1 MMTDTNTDVSVIK
14 PQARRLPFWVFV
26 LAFAVLCSFLVLI
39 LLGLNRT
46 MAGPITIG
54 QHVPPITL
62 TTFDGKNLV
71 TTQMTGKVI
80 VINFWASWCQ
90 PCATEAADLQ
100 KAWQQYQENGQ
111 VVFLGVDYV
120 DTPPEAK
127 AYISQFNITYPNGPD
142 LGTRISQTF
151 HISGV
156 PETYIIDRTGKL
168 AYKEIG
174 PFSDLNSITS
184 VIDPLLK

>member
-1 MMTDTNTDVSVIK
+1 MTDTNTEVSVTK
-14 PQARRLPFWVFV
+14 PQTRRLPIWIGVI
-26 LAFAVLCSFLVLI
+26 AFAVLFGFLALLAVGLI
-39 LLGLNRT
+39 QKQ
-46 MAGPITIG
+46 AGPITIG
-54 QHVPPITL
+54 QRVPPITL

-90 PCATEAADLQ
+90 PCASEASDLQ
-100 KAWQQYQENGQ
+100 QAWKQYEPDGQ

-120 DTPPEAK
+120 DTPPEAMT
-127 AYISQFNITYPNGPD
+127 YLTQYNITYPNGPD
-142 LGTRISQTF
+142 LGTRIAQTF
-151 HISGV
+151 HIQGV

-174 PFSDLNSITS
+174 PFSTIDSITS

>member
-1 MMTDTNTDVSVIK
+1 MTVSNDEVTADKPKTRRVPTWIGVI
-14 PQARRLPFWVFV
+14 
-26 LAFAVLCSFLVLI
+26 AFAALFGFLI
-39 LLGLNRT
+39 LLGIGLLQNQ
-46 MAGPITIG
+46 AGPITIE
-54 QHVPPITL
+54 QRVPPITL
-62 TTFDGKNLV
+62 TTFDGKSML
-71 TTQMTGKVI
+71 TTQMKGKVI

-90 PCATEAADLQ
+90 PCASEAADLQ
-100 KAWQQYQENGQ
+100 QAWQQYAPNGQ

-127 AYISQFNITYPNGPD
+127 GYLNQYRITYPNGPD
-142 LGTRISQTF
+142 LGTRIAQTF
-151 HISGV
+151 HIQGV

-174 PFSDLNSITS
+174 PFSSLDSIIS

>member
-1 MMTDTNTDVSVIK
+1 MTDTNTEAPVIK
-14 PQARRLPFWVFV
+14 PQAQRLPIWVGV
-26 LAFAVLCSFLVLI
+26 LAFMALFGFLL
-39 LLGLNRT
+39 LLALGLKT
-46 MAGPITIG
+46 VQAGPIVIG

-62 TTFDGKNLV
+62 TTFDGKNLI

-90 PCATEAADLQ
+90 PCASEAADLQ
-100 KAWQQYQENGQ
+100 TAWEQYQPGGQ

-127 AYISQFNITYPNGPD
+127 GYLSQFNITYPNGPD

-151 HISGV
+151 HIQGV
-156 PETYIIDRTGKL
+156 PETYVIDRTGKL
-168 AYKEIG
+168 AYKAIG
-174 PFSDLNSITS
+174 PFSSLNAITS

>member
-1 MMTDTNTDVSVIK
+1 MTDTNTDVTAVK
-14 PQARRLPFWVFV
+14 PQGRRVPVWVGV
-26 LAFAVLCSFLVLI
+26 LAFAILFGFLLLVG
-39 LLGLNRT
+39 LGLKRVQ
-46 MAGPITIG
+46 AGPIIIG

-62 TTFDGKNLV
+62 TTFDGKSLV
-71 TTQMTGKVI
+71 TTQMAGKVI

-100 KAWQQYQENGQ
+100 SAWQKYEPDGQ
-111 VVFLGVDYV
+111 VIFLGVDYV
-120 DTPPEAK
+120 DTPPEAMG
-127 AYISQFNITYPNGPD
+127 YISQFNITYPNGPD

-156 PETYIIDRTGKL
+156 PETYIIDKSGKL

-174 PFSDLNSITS
+174 PFSSLDSITS